1 MSMFPRLRAATS
13 PYRLLLLA
21 TLAAVVLVQLV
32 AMAVVTRSQV
42 RKAEAHYAARAVEG
56 AADRAGGRSATAT
69 ASNARPAATTP
80 ARGVV
85 NVGYVAAR

>member
-1 MSMFPRLRAATS
+1 MSMFPRSRAATS

-56 AADRAGGRSATAT
+56 AADRAGGRSTAP
-69 ASNARPAATTP
+69 ASDARPAATTP